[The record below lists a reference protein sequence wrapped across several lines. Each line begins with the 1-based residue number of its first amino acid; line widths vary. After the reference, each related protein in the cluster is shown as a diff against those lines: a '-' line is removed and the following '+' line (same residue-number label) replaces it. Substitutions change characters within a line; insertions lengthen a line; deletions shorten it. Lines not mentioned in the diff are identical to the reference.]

1 MAQYG
6 GANNFGRVHPVVTDW
21 EKWKRERMTTH
32 RNAVTYLKETYFKLW
47 ADYIIPYCPDLPH
60 NTTGITDMAYVL
72 KRMHMKD
79 LVPVLNTIVMNRITA
94 KSSQRPKKCYLIGVD
109 WTDCKEFLRCLT
121 YWVHDKVSSDPD
133 SETSRKIK
141 GVLADQGQK
150 DDFINLTSQGKEYG
164 LVHKMDFT
172 NRELNGMWQY
182 LLTQYLATNP
192 TTKHKG
198 LPAENWKITLPN
210 AETMKEKYQLAL
222 CQGLNLPIPAQ
233 YMTLGAVGRHGGV
246 ITGGPLAPPEAMVQE
261 QARALQEL
269 RSVGRDMEPNP
280 EGKTD
285 KQLEARGH
293 EYATKADQLIEQLV
307 QEENMDVA
315 PAMEGP
321 LPTRQL
327 RSAARKALVANNP
340 EALDE
345 IDLDVVEEEPQIL
358 GDDDD
363 GGLTNMDLQQIR
375 DNVKCRCSD
384 QNSKLVQLI
393 QQMAAGKSKK
403 PLKGAAISRLLSFWW
418 QEIVDRSK
426 RVNSNKEKLKDISRV
441 CFHHLRFIAAKVGL
455 QHRALNQENMSNVL
469 EVLKTHPNKWV
480 EYQNDPQ
487 YRVLFRAGFRA
498 EYENQ
503 DMLSYRFR
511 PAMLEAPDLDYDSI
525 IKEMGWTGIVK
536 EFRRT
541 GTLITDCFSWM
552 FKDPDLVKIIDGS
565 FDAFRWHQRRIGGKE
580 NLGWNRAMF
589 HSIPQQLVRGDIEY
603 WLLYACLRR
612 EYWLI
617 SYPYYT
623 KQSSMAMGWI

>member
-1 MAQYG
+1 
-6 GANNFGRVHPVVTDW
+6 
-21 EKWKRERMTTH
+21 
-32 RNAVTYLKETYFKLW
+32 
-47 ADYIIPYCPDLPH
+47 
-60 NTTGITDMAYVL
+60 
-72 KRMHMKD
+72 
-79 LVPVLNTIVMNRITA
+79 
-94 KSSQRPKKCYLIGVD
+94 
-109 WTDCKEFLRCLT
+109 
-121 YWVHDKVSSDPD
+121 
-133 SETSRKIK
+133 
-141 GVLADQGQK
+141 
-150 DDFINLTSQGKEYG
+150 
-164 LVHKMDFT
+164 
-172 NRELNGMWQY
+172 
-182 LLTQYLATNP
+182 
-192 TTKHKG
+192 
-198 LPAENWKITLPN
+198 
-210 AETMKEKYQLAL
+210 
-222 CQGLNLPIPAQ
+222 
-233 YMTLGAVGRHGGV
+233 
-246 ITGGPLAPPEAMVQE
+246 
-261 QARALQEL
+261 
-269 RSVGRDMEPNP
+269 
-280 EGKTD
+280 
-285 KQLEARGH
+285 
-293 EYATKADQLIEQLV
+293 
-307 QEENMDVA
+307 
-315 PAMEGP
+315 
-321 LPTRQL
+321 
-327 RSAARKALVANNP
+327 
-340 EALDE
+340 
-345 IDLDVVEEEPQIL
+345 
-358 GDDDD
+358 
-363 GGLTNMDLQQIR
+363 
-375 DNVKCRCSD
+375 
-384 QNSKLVQLI
+384 
-393 QQMAAGKSKK
+393 MAAGKSKK

-623 KQSSMAMGWI
+623 KYAMVGDRTEFKHIDLNIDQAVKYGYGVDMIQGSVSLNDENDQNCTIMMDGFHNIAKEYMELRKEQGMETKAGHIEGWSNKDWPDEAKKKWPNVKFNDKPCKQGEIRISHPLLPHGTKGPAKTVRRTILPWFVLIQGDHETMENPAMGTYRQIAEAHQTLTAAPCTPSGYPNKYGGITWPMPGMTIHRFSSAISRAIHCQERWDSPTVIEEIE